1 MKTQTIRVR
10 VVYAAEAADA
20 ERYRCEE
27 LALGPVGQPR
37 GGAIDL
43 LLVDARAMSPE
54 TLAEALGRVPEWRR
68 EDTIRHAMLIWPK
81 PELEGVVRAIRA
93 GIQDVVPVAPP
104 MARLVRRLCRGL
116 AAGQRRCLARRLAS
130 LLRLGRPA
138 AARGECRNAEAEQAA
153 HLADERRAQYD
164 RQLAEREAL
173 LAQREQELRATATR
187 VQADLARASQACS
200 FVELAAE
207 LRAELERRETEL
219 RLMAQQAG
227 AAQAETAV
235 VEKPAV
241 RAEAQRL
248 VETQRLSLD
257 RRERALAVRERW
269 LRDYERALTGGR
281 VLDAEN

>member
-1 MKTQTIRVR
+1 MNSQTIRVR
-10 VVYAAEAADA
+10 VVYAAAAADA
-20 ERYRCEE
+20 ERYRSEE
-27 LALGPVGQPR
+27 LALGPVGQPH
-37 GGAIDL
+37 GCAIDL

-54 TLAEALGRVPEWRR
+54 TLAEALRRVPEWRR
-68 EDTIRHAMLIWPK
+68 EDTIRHAMLIWPR
-81 PELEGVVRAIRA
+81 PELEGVVLAIRA
-93 GIQDVVPVAPP
+93 GIQDVVPTAPP
-104 MARLVRRLCRGL
+104 VARLVRRLCRGL
-116 AAGQRRCLARRLAS
+116 ADGQRRCLAGRLTA

-138 AARGECRNAEAEQAA
+138 AARGECRSAEAEHAA

-173 LAQREQELRATATR
+173 LAQREQELRATASR

-207 LRAELERRETEL
+207 LRAELERREAEL

-235 VEKPAV
+235 AEKAAV

-257 RRERALAVRERW
+257 RRERSLVVRERW
-269 LRDYERALTGGR
+269 LRDYELVLTGGR
-281 VLDAEN
+281 VRDDGN